1 MRIYRFEK
9 SQKLPITIDEA
20 WAFFSNPVNL
30 KTITPDYMGFNIV
43 NPEKSKMYSGQI
55 IKYKVSPLFNIK
67 MNWVTEISHVKENK
81 LFVDEQR
88 FGPYKF
94 WHHKH
99 IFEEINNGIEAID
112 VLDYVVPFG
121 FIGQIF
127 HPYLVQPKLEE
138 IFDYRKNKLEEIFGQ
153 YHD

>member
-1 MRIYRFEK
+1 MRIYRLKK

-88 FGPYKF
+88 FGLYKF

-121 FIGQIF
+121 LIGQIF

-138 IFDYRKNKLEEIFGQ
+138 IFNYRKNKLEEIFGQ

>member
-1 MRIYRFEK
+1 
-9 SQKLPITIDEA
+9 
-20 WAFFSNPVNL
+20 
-30 KTITPDYMGFNIV
+30 MGFNIV

-121 FIGQIF
+121 LIGQIF

-138 IFDYRKNKLEEIFGQ
+138 IFNYRKNKLEEIFGQ